1 MTSHKKY
8 IKLNTKLEDQA
19 KCLVFFSMLT
29 DNFLNKE
36 GCSMEEQ
43 NKKGSNNRISFESLE
58 ILIKRWKDGTFGEI
72 IDDWKWIFSYSKR
85 YKGAIIFYTLL
96 GIFSTSMGLVGSVAS
111 KYTIDIITGYQTSKL
126 GIMIAIMLGS
136 ALFSLVFSNLINR
149 ISVKLSIDINNDIQA
164 DIFDKIIDADWLE
177 INKYSNGDVLNRFN
191 SDVNTVSSNAI
202 SWLPTIIIAVYNFIA
217 TFAVIWHYD
226 KIMSLIAFASAP
238 VMLVMSRFLI
248 KKQREYG
255 TKVKEMGSRM
265 MTFEVETFYNFDT
278 IKSFGI
284 SPLYS
289 KKLRGWQKKFKE
301 ISLEYNMFTIKTGIF
316 MSVLGMLVEYSAFG
330 YCLFRLWTHDITY
343 GTMTLFLQQRSNLS
357 SAFNNVVSIIPSFL
371 NSSVSAHRIRELAQL
386 PKEVHIPE
394 SSELD
399 KFVEDG
405 FQIRMRDVD
414 FSYVEGKQ
422 VITDSKF
429 KACPG
434 EIVALVG
441 PSGEGKTTMIRL
453 ILGLIRPEKG
463 QSLMIASNGQ
473 EVEMNVETRHLF
485 AYVPQGNTIL
495 SGTIAENMR
504 MVKDDATDEEIIEA
518 LKIAC
523 AWDFVEKMPETIN
536 SKIGE
541 RGRGFS
547 EGQAQRIA
555 IARAVLRDAPVLLLD
570 EATSAL
576 DVTTERRV
584 LKNIIN
590 QRPNKT
596 CIVTTH
602 RPSVLNMCQRVYRV
616 METKLTELSEE
627 EAGKMAMDF

>member
-1 MTSHKKY
+1 
-8 IKLNTKLEDQA
+8 
-19 KCLVFFSMLT
+19 
-29 DNFLNKE
+29 
-36 GCSMEEQ
+36 MEENQ
-43 NKKGSNNRISFESLE
+43 SGKGISFESLD
-58 ILIKRWKDGTFGEI
+58 ILIKRWKDGTFSEI

-96 GIFSTSMGLVGSVAS
+96 GIFSTSMGLVSSVAS
-111 KYTIDIITGYQTSKL
+111 KYMIDIITGYQTSKL
-126 GIMIAIMLGS
+126 WIMIAITLGS
-136 ALFSLVFSNLINR
+136 AVFSLVFSNVINR
-149 ISVKLSIDINNDIQA
+149 VSAKLSIYINNDIQA

-191 SDVNTVSSNAI
+191 SDVSTISSNAI
-202 SWLPTIIIAVYNFIA
+202 SWLPTIVIAVYNFIA
-217 TFAVIWHYD
+217 TFVVIWHYD
-226 KIMSLIAFASAP
+226 KIMSLLAFASAP
-238 VMLVMSRFLI
+238 VMLMMSKFLI
-248 KKQREYG
+248 SKQREYAR
-255 TKVKEMGSRM
+255 KVKEMNSDM

-284 SPLYS
+284 SSLYG
-289 KKLRGWQKKFKE
+289 KKMREWQRKYKDV
-301 ISLEYNMFTIKTGIF
+301 SLEYNMFSIKTGVF
-316 MSVLGMLVEYSAFG
+316 MSIMGMIVQYAAFG

-343 GTMTLFLQQRSNLS
+343 GTMTLFLQQRGNLN
-357 SAFNNVVSIIPSFL
+357 SAFNNVISIIPNFL
-371 NSSVSAHRIRELAQL
+371 NSSISAHRIRELAQL
-386 PKEVHIPE
+386 PKEVHIAE
-394 SSELD
+394 SSKLD
-399 KFVEDG
+399 ALAEHG
-405 FQIRMRDVD
+405 FEVRMRDVD
-414 FSYVEGKQ
+414 FSYVEGTR
-422 VITDSKF
+422 VITKSSF
-429 KACPG
+429 QACPG

-453 ILGLIRPEKG
+453 ILGLIRPEAG
-463 QSLMIASNGQ
+463 QAVIRGLDGS

-504 MVKDDATDEEIIEA
+504 MVKEDATDEEIIEA
-518 LKIAC
+518 LKVSC
-523 AWDFVEKMPETIN
+523 AWDFVGKMPETIN
-536 SKIGE
+536 SNIGE

-555 IARAVLRDAPVLLLD
+555 IARAVLRDAPILLLD

-576 DVTTERRV
+576 DVTTERQV
-584 LKNIIN
+584 LRNIIS

-616 METKLTELSEE
+616 METTVTELSEE

>member
-1 MTSHKKY
+1 
-8 IKLNTKLEDQA
+8 
-19 KCLVFFSMLT
+19 
-29 DNFLNKE
+29 
-36 GCSMEEQ
+36 MEE
-43 NKKGSNNRISFESLE
+43 NKNNQKSNSMSFESLN
-58 ILIKRWKDGTFGEI
+58 ILIAKWKDGTFGEI
-72 IDDWKWIFSYSKR
+72 IDDWKWIFSYSKK
-85 YKGAIIFYTLL
+85 YKGAILFYTLL
-96 GIFSTSMGLVGSVAS
+96 GIFNTSMGLVGSVAS
-111 KYTIDIITGYQTSKL
+111 KYMIDIITGYQTSKL
-126 GIMIAIMLGS
+126 WIMIVITLGS
-136 ALFSLVFSNLINR
+136 AVFSLVFSNLINR
-149 ISVKLSIDINNDIQA
+149 ISTKLSIDINNDIQA

-191 SDVNTVSSNAI
+191 SDVSTISSNAI
-202 SWLPTIIIAVYNFIA
+202 SWLPTIVIAIYNFIA

-226 KIMSLIAFASAP
+226 KIMSLLAFASAP
-238 VMLVMSRFLI
+238 VMLLMSRFLI

-255 TKVKEMGSRM
+255 TRVKEMSSRM

-284 SPLYS
+284 SSLYGG
-289 KKLRGWQKKFKE
+289 KLRDWQKKLKTL
-301 ISLEYNMFTIKTGIF
+301 SLDYNMFSIKTGVF
-316 MSVLGMLVEYSAFG
+316 MSIMGMIVQYAAFG

-343 GTMTLFLQQRSNLS
+343 GTMTLFLQQRSNLN

-371 NSSVSAHRIRELAQL
+371 NSSISAHRIRELAQL

-394 SSELD
+394 SSRMD
-399 KFVEDG
+399 AYVDQG
-405 FQIRMRDVD
+405 FEIKMKDVD
-414 FSYVEGKQ
+414 FSYIKGTTV
-422 VITDSKF
+422 VRDSSF
-429 KACPG
+429 QACPG

-463 QSLMIASNGQ
+463 QTVLIAGNGEQ
-473 EVEMNVETRHLF
+473 VEMNAETRHLF

-495 SGTIAENMR
+495 SGTVAENMR
-504 MVKDDATDEEIIEA
+504 MVKQDATDEEIIEA

-523 AWDFVEKMPETIN
+523 AWEFIEKMPDTIH
-536 SKIGE
+536 SMIGE

-547 EGQAQRIA
+547 EGQSQRIA
-555 IARAVLRDAPVLLLD
+555 IARAVLRDAPILLLD

-584 LKNIIN
+584 LKNIMN
-590 QRPNKT
+590 QKPNKT

-616 METKLTELSEE
+616 METRLTELSEE
-627 EAGKMAMDF
+627 EAGQMAMDF